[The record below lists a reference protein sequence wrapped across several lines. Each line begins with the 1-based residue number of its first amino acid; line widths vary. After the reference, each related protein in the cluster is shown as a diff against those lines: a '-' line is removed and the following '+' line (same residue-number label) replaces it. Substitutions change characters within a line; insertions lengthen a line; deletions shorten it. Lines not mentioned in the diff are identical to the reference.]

1 MKFKVG
7 DEVRVVADKN
17 LLNECC
23 ITDSIMGQ
31 TGFVYDIGQH
41 EYHGSL
47 CNYQVIGRDFSFII
61 PENGLELVELIKQG
75 PERTFVGHPDGGLEV
90 KDTKQYGHPRFYEI
104 IKQMEELHSRK
115 NHDYAGTS
123 DPLKNLRACE
133 RLELKP
139 FIGVMVRLQD
149 KWSRLE
155 EFIKSGQL
163 MVKGESVKD
172 TLMDNAVYSILA
184 IILYEEQEK
193 VELDYQAAVDH
204 ETGALETVPGYG
216 GDV

>member
-1 MKFKVG
+1 MKTKDSDWPRCSECTQIIDNLG
-7 DEVRVVADKN
+7 DVQMIHGAPYCPTCADIEQSRDE
-17 LLNECC
+17 LQGLNE
-23 ITDSIMGQ
+23 
-31 TGFVYDIGQH
+31 
-41 EYHGSL
+41 
-47 CNYQVIGRDFSFII
+47 
-61 PENGLELVELIKQG
+61 PEVQIALA
-75 PERTFVGHPDGGLEV
+75 PE
-90 KDTKQYGHPRFYEI
+90 QYGHPRFYEVL
-104 IKQMEELHSRK
+104 KAMAELHSRK

-139 FIGVMVRLQD
+139 FLGVMVRLQD

-155 EFIKSGQL
+155 EFVKSGKL

-193 VELDYQAAVDH
+193 EDADYQAAVDQ
-204 ETGALETVPGYG
+204 
-216 GDV
+216 